1 MVPSSLAV
9 AYVLAVVGFVL
20 FIVDPCN
27 GLAPLVSG
35 QQQIVSVRVFVGL
48 RSQFRA
54 GVSSQPICFSNVIG
68 PLPSGLAVDT
78 NCATTCAINESVAI
92 SAQANLIFWPCAGIC
107 EEFSRSLSASNE
119 PEFARRQSC

>member
-1 MVPSSLAV
+1 MVPSSLAA

-27 GLAPLVSG
+27 ALAPLVSG
-35 QQQIVSVRVFVGL
+35 QQVVSVRVFVGL

-68 PLPSGLAVDT
+68 PLPSGLAADA

-107 EEFSRSLSASNE
+107 QEFSRSLSASNE
-119 PEFARRQSC
+119 LEFARSQSC